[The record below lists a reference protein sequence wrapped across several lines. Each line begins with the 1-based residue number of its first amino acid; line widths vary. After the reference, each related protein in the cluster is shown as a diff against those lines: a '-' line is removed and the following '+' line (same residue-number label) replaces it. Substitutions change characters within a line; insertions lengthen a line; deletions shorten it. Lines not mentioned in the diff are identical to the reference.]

1 MKRWIW
7 IVITLVI
14 ALSIGGYAF
23 ARHSQNEKLYT
34 DAMQRG
40 SLQISNKNYTAAE
53 TAYTNALKR
62 KPNDEKAY
70 TILNQTQSFMSAN
83 DLFKDREFANAK
95 SGYQSVAN
103 TKSGSELLKNRAQ
116 SQLTLIKTI
125 QSNNKKYD
133 AIYNQALNET
143 GEGKYAESNSTLDK
157 IFSDKS
163 IKQSYYKDVLQK
175 AEKLRDK
182 NNSALNGSS
191 SSTSNDFESSNSSSD
206 SNTTNNPNVT
216 PNKNASLTSS
226 EKKAAANYKGSN
238 EYTVTPSQKEING
251 KEITASQIAS
261 ARKQIS
267 AAGIDSNAMSD
278 QDVRNV
284 IKGAHNSNESI
295 GKYVKAHY

>member
-7 IVITLVI
+7 IVITIIV
-14 ALSIGGYAF
+14 ALGVGGYAY

-40 SLQISNKNYTAAE
+40 SVQISNQNYTAAE

-62 KPNDEKAY
+62 KPNDNKASV
-70 TILNQTQSFMSAN
+70 ILNQTQTFMSAN
-83 DLFKDREFANAK
+83 DSFNDRQFDNAK
-95 SGYQSVAN
+95 SNYQSVAD
-103 TKSGSELLKNRAQ
+103 TKKGNDLLKNRAKARL
-116 SQLTLIKTI
+116 SLIKTI
-125 QSNNKKYD
+125 QANIKKYNK
-133 AIYNQALNET
+133 IYNQALNQT

-163 IKQSYYKDVLQK
+163 IKQTYYKSVLAK

-182 NNSALNGSS
+182 NNSALTGSS
-191 SSTSNDFESSNSSSD
+191 ATSSNDFESSTSSSD
-206 SNTTNNPNVT
+206 TTNNPNVAS
-216 PNKNASLTSS
+216 NSSASLTSS

-267 AAGIDSNAMSD
+267 AAGVDSNAMSD

-295 GKYVKAHY
+295 RQYVKAHY

>member
-14 ALSIGGYAF
+14 ALSVGGYAF

-40 SLQISNKNYTAAE
+40 TVQLSNKNYTAAE

-62 KPNDEKAY
+62 KPNDEKA
-70 TILNQTQSFMSAN
+70 TTVLNQTQSFMSAN
-83 DLFKDREFANAK
+83 SSFNDRQFSAAK
-95 SGYQSVAN
+95 GNYQSVVN
-103 TKSGSELLKNRAQ
+103 TKKGNELLKNRAK
-116 SQLTLIKTI
+116 SRLALIKTI
-125 QSNNKKYD
+125 QANDKKYND
-133 AIYNQALNET
+133 IYNQALNQT

-163 IKQSYYKDVLQK
+163 IKQSYYKDILQR

-182 NNSALNGSS
+182 NNSALNGSTS
-191 SSTSNDFESSNSSSD
+191 SNSNDFESSNSSS
-206 SNTTNNPNVT
+206 NTNNNPNVAS
-216 PNKNASLTSS
+216 NSSASLTSS

-238 EYTVTPSQKEING
+238 EFTVTPGEKEING

-267 AAGIDSNAMSD
+267 AAGVDSNAMSD

-284 IKGAHNSNESI
+284 IKGAHNNNQSI
-295 GKYVKAHY
+295 GTYTKAHYK